1 MRRRCFRAAFP
12 PEQRAYLHSQSQ
24 QSGRS
29 TQSLSPRVLKFSGA
43 STTWAWPFLATLRFV
58 LTSPGVY
65 GLSYRIHVLPSGRH
79 FNAES
84 SENLIDAALRQGLV
98 LPYGCRNGSCGRCK
112 GRLMAGD
119 VAWLPHRDSVVSPQ
133 ERDAGVVLFCSV
145 TPRSDLTIEAQEIRV
160 TGDIPTRKMRVKV
173 DVLEWLAHDVV
184 RLYLKLPAGH
194 RLQYLAGQYLDI
206 LLPEGKRR
214 SFSIANSP
222 QGGDRIELHIRNW
235 EGGAFSGQLL
245 GGVQE
250 KSLLQIEAPFGEFY
264 LREDSSH
271 PLILVAGGTGFA
283 PIKAIIEQALSL
295 TAKRSMI
302 LYWGVRA
309 VRDLY
314 LAQLP
319 ERWLREHA
327 HFRFV
332 PVLSQPETT
341 DAWSGRLGF
350 VHQAV
355 LADHQDFS
363 AFDVYAAGPPAMV
376 KATHDALIARGL
388 PPSQFFSDPFE
399 YARS

>member
-1 MRRRCFRAAFP
+1 
-12 PEQRAYLHSQSQ
+12 
-24 QSGRS
+24 
-29 TQSLSPRVLKFSGA
+29 
-43 STTWAWPFLATLRFV
+43 
-58 LTSPGVY
+58 
-65 GLSYRIHVLPSGRH
+65 LSYRIHVLPSGRH
-79 FNAES
+79 FNADAN
-84 SENLIDAALRQGLV
+84 ENLIDAALRQGLV

-112 GRLMAGD
+112 GKLVAGQ
-119 VAWLPHRDSVVSPQ
+119 VEWLPHQESVLSQ
-133 ERDAGVVLFCSV
+133 EERDRGVVLFCSV
-145 TPRSDLTIEAQEIRV
+145 MPRSDLAIEVQEIRV
-160 TGDIPTRKMRVKV
+160 TGDIPTRKLRVKV

-184 RLYLKLPAGH
+184 RLYLKLPAGQ

-222 QGGDRIELHIRNW
+222 QSGDRIELHIRNL

-250 KSLLQIEAPFGEFY
+250 KSLLQIEAPFGQFY
-264 LREDSSH
+264 LREDSPH
-271 PLILVAGGTGFA
+271 PLILIAGGTGFA
-283 PIKAIIEQALSL
+283 PIKAIIEQAFALGV
-295 TAKRSMI
+295 KRSMV

-314 LAQLP
+314 LARLP
-319 ERWLREHA
+319 EAWLREQPN
-327 HFRFV
+327 FRFI
-332 PVLSQPETT
+332 PVLSQPEPGDT
-341 DAWSGRLGF
+341 WSGRTGL

-355 LADHQDFS
+355 LADYKNFS
-363 AFDVYAAGPPAMV
+363 AFDVYSAGPPAMV

>member
-1 MRRRCFRAAFP
+1 M
-12 PEQRAYLHSQSQ
+12 
-24 QSGRS
+24 
-29 TQSLSPRVLKFSGA
+29 
-43 STTWAWPFLATLRFV
+43 
-58 LTSPGVY
+58 
-65 GLSYRIHVLPSGRH
+65 SYRIHVLPSGRH
-79 FNAES
+79 FNADAD
-84 SENLIDAALRQGLV
+84 ENLIDAALRQGLV

-112 GRLMAGD
+112 GKLVAGQ
-119 VAWLPHRDSVVSPQ
+119 VEWLPHQESVLSQ
-133 ERDAGVVLFCSV
+133 EERDRGIVLFCSV
-145 TPRSDLTIEAQEIRV
+145 MPRSDLAIEAQEIRV
-160 TGDIPTRKMRVKV
+160 TGDIPTRKLRVKV

-184 RLYLKLPAGH
+184 RLYLKLPAGQ

-222 QGGDRIELHIRNW
+222 QSGDRIELHIRNL

-250 KSLLQIEAPFGEFY
+250 KSLLQIEAPFGQFY
-264 LREDSSH
+264 LREDSPH
-271 PLILVAGGTGFA
+271 PLILIAGGTGFA
-283 PIKAIIEQALSL
+283 PIKAIIEQAFALGV
-295 TAKRSMI
+295 KRSMV

-314 LAQLP
+314 LARLP
-319 ERWLREHA
+319 EAWLREQPN
-327 HFRFV
+327 FRFI
-332 PVLSQPETT
+332 PVLSQPEPGDT
-341 DAWSGRLGF
+341 WSGRTGL

-355 LADHQDFS
+355 LADYKNFS
-363 AFDVYAAGPPAMV
+363 AFDVYSAGPPAMV

>member
-1 MRRRCFRAAFP
+1 M
-12 PEQRAYLHSQSQ
+12 
-24 QSGRS
+24 
-29 TQSLSPRVLKFSGA
+29 LKFPGTP
-43 STTWAWPFLATLRFV
+43 TTWAWLLHLALRLV
-58 LTSPGVY
+58 PIIPGVFS
-65 GLSYRIHVLPSGRH
+65 LSYRIHVLPSGRH

-84 SENLIDAALRQGLV
+84 TENLIDAALRQGLV

-112 GRLMAGD
+112 GKVVVGE
-119 VAWLPHRDSVVSPQ
+119 VTWLPHQDSVLSQ
-133 ERDAGVVLFCSV
+133 EERDAGMVLFCSV
-145 TPRSDLTIEAQEIRV
+145 MPRSDLTIEAREIRV
-160 TGDIPTRKMRVKV
+160 TGDIPARKMRVKV
-173 DVLEWLAHDVV
+173 DALEWLAHDVV
-184 RLYLKLPAGH
+184 RLFLKLPAGQ

-206 LLPEGKRR
+206 LLPAGKRR

-222 QGGDRIELHIRNW
+222 QSGDRIELHIRNL

-250 KSLLQIEAPFGEFY
+250 KSLLHIEAPFGQFY
-264 LREDSSH
+264 LREDVLH

-295 TAKRSMI
+295 EVKRSMT

-319 ERWLREHA
+319 ERWAREHA
-327 HFRFV
+327 NFRFV
-332 PVLSQPETT
+332 PVLSQPEPT
-341 DAWSGRLGF
+341 DAWLGRTGW

-355 LADHQDFS
+355 LTDHPDFS
-363 AFDVYAAGPPAMV
+363 AFDIYAAGPPPMV
-376 KATHDALIARGL
+376 KATYDALVARAL

-399 YARS
+399 YARN

>member
-1 MRRRCFRAAFP
+1 M
-12 PEQRAYLHSQSQ
+12 
-24 QSGRS
+24 
-29 TQSLSPRVLKFSGA
+29 
-43 STTWAWPFLATLRFV
+43 
-58 LTSPGVY
+58 
-65 GLSYRIHVLPSGRH
+65 SYRIDVLPSGRH
-79 FNAES
+79 FSAES
-84 SENLIDAALRQGLV
+84 TENLIDAALRQGLL

-112 GRLMAGD
+112 GNLVSGQ
-119 VAWLPHRDSVVSPQ
+119 VEWLPHQHAVLSEP
-133 ERDAGVVLFCSV
+133 ERATGTVLFCSV
-145 TPRSDLTIEAQEIRV
+145 MPRSDLTIEAHEIRV
-160 TGDIPTRKMRVKV
+160 TGDIPVRKLRVKV

-184 RLYLKLPAGH
+184 RLYLKLPAGQ

-222 QGGDRIELHIRNW
+222 QSGDRIELHIRNL

-250 KSLLQIEAPFGEFY
+250 KSLLQIEAPFGQFY
-264 LREDSSH
+264 LRKDSAH
-271 PLILVAGGTGFA
+271 PLILIAGGTGFA
-283 PIKAIIEQALSL
+283 PIKAIIEQAFSSGVERSL
-295 TAKRSMI
+295 V

-314 LAQLP
+314 LAALP
-319 ERWLREHA
+319 NAWLRDHPN
-327 HFRFV
+327 FRFI
-332 PVLSQPETT
+332 PVLSQPEPG
-341 DAWSGRLGF
+341 DAWSGRIGL

-355 LADHQDFS
+355 LADYRDFS
-363 AFDVYAAGPPAMV
+363 AFDVYAAGPPPMV

>member
-1 MRRRCFRAAFP
+1 M
-12 PEQRAYLHSQSQ
+12 
-24 QSGRS
+24 
-29 TQSLSPRVLKFSGA
+29 
-43 STTWAWPFLATLRFV
+43 
-58 LTSPGVY
+58 
-65 GLSYRIHVLPSGRH
+65 SYRIHVLPGGRH

-84 SENLIDAALRQGLV
+84 TENLIDAALRQGLL

-112 GRLMAGD
+112 GKLVAGR
-119 VAWLPHRDSVVSPQ
+119 VEWLPHQ
-133 ERDAGVVLFCSV
+133 EALLSQGEREAGMVLFCSV
-145 TPRSDLTIEAQEIRV
+145 MPRSDLTIEAREIRV
-160 TGDIPTRKMRVKV
+160 TGDIPTRKLRVKV

-184 RLYLKLPAGH
+184 RLYLKLPPKQ

-206 LLPEGKRR
+206 LLPDGKRR

-222 QGGDRIELHIRNW
+222 QSGDRLELHIRNL

-250 KSLLQIEAPFGEFY
+250 KSLLQIEAPFGQFY
-264 LREDSSH
+264 LRENVDH
-271 PLILVAGGTGFA
+271 PLILIAGGTGFA
-283 PIKAIIEQALSL
+283 PIKAIIEQAFASS
-295 TAKRSMI
+295 TRRSMV

-314 LAQLP
+314 LPALL
-319 ERWLREHA
+319 EAWVREHPN
-327 HFRFV
+327 FRYI
-332 PVLSQPETT
+332 PVLSQPEPG
-341 DAWSGRLGF
+341 DAWSGRVGL

-355 LADHQDFS
+355 LADYRDFS
-363 AFDVYAAGPPAMV
+363 AFDVYSAGPPPMV